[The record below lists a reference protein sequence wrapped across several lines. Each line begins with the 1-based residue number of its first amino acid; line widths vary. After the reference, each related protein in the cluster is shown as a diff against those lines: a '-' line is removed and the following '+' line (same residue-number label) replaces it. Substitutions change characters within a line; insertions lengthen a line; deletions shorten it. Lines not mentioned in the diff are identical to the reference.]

1 MKLKNKKFLSPLY
14 SPNQLACKAITEAK
28 PTTLISEKLPINTP
42 SLQAISASKLKFK
55 LRAQSIKFSNFWS
68 GDSWGILE
76 VAVAVVEPRSKD

>member
-42 SLQAISASKLKFK
+42 SLQAISASKTQIQ
-55 LRAQSIKFSNFWS
+55 A
-68 GDSWGILE
+68 
-76 VAVAVVEPRSKD
+76 